1 MEAQIAADQVNCD
14 LILNVLMAESAPEY
28 LGYYPGAELVFAI
41 VCPLGSPYNRVVE
54 ALQNYLVQFN
64 YKVKR
69 VQLSDYFDDLL
80 VQLGS
85 DLARRTDDPAAT
97 ASHKIAAGNEIRR
110 ISKQNDIMAL
120 VAAGVIA
127 DWRRE
132 ENKASGRKSNQRRSS
147 PISNSAHIISTV
159 RRPEEATTLRRI
171 YGSGFFLIGVN
182 ASREEREHY
191 LAEKGIKGENA
202 IRLMETDAKES
213 VEYGQA
219 TRDAF
224 QMADVFLSSDSAGAD
239 YADQVSRFL
248 DLLFGC
254 PTLTPS
260 PQEQAMFMA
269 YAASLRSGDLSRQVG
284 AAVVDSHG
292 DLISVGCNEAPKP
305 GGGLYDP
312 PSRGQPSHRDI
323 EQGEDSNEREK
334 EIIAD
339 RIVQELGGDVDPR
352 AVRTSLK
359 TAGFFDIT
367 EFGRSVHAEM
377 EALLA
382 CARSGRSARGATL
395 YTTTFPCHNC
405 TRHIIAAGIK
415 KVIYIEP
422 YAKSRASALHPDEI
436 SVDLEDPVKVPF
448 LPFVG
453 VGPRR
458 YFDLFSLTL
467 STGYP
472 IERKKE
478 GKLISWSR
486 ETAAVRLQVK
496 PSTYLQRELLAY
508 ATLKAIRSSH
518 G

>member
-1 MEAQIAADQVNCD
+1 
-14 LILNVLMAESAPEY
+14 MAHRDPEY
-28 LGYYPGAELVFAI
+28 LGYYPGAEVVFAV
-41 VCPLGSPYNRVVE
+41 VCPLGTPYNRVVE
-54 ALQNYLVQFN
+54 ALGNYLSHFG
-64 YKVKR
+64 YKTKR

-80 VQLGS
+80 LQLGS
-85 DLARRTDDPAAT
+85 DLSREGDDAVAI
-97 ASHKIAAGNEIRR
+97 AFHKIAAGNKIRQ
-110 ISKQNDIMAL
+110 ITEKNDIMAL
-120 VAAGVIA
+120 VAAGAIA
-127 DWRRE
+127 DWRNE
-132 ENKASGRKSNQRRSS
+132 ENKALGRKSSQKRSF
-147 PISNSAHIISTV
+147 PLTNTAYVISTV
-159 RRPEEATTLRRI
+159 RRPEEVATLRRI

-191 LAEKGIKGENA
+191 LSEKGIDA
-202 IRLMETDAKES
+202 DLASRLMETDAKEKL
-213 VEYGQA
+213 EFGQA

-224 QMADVFLSSDSAGAD
+224 QMADVFLSGDAAGGA

-254 PTLTPS
+254 PILTPT
-260 PQEQAMFMA
+260 PEEQAMFMA

-284 AAVVDSHG
+284 AAIIDAHG

-312 PSRGQPSHRDI
+312 PSLGKTSHRDI
-323 EQGEDSNEREK
+323 ELGEDSNEREK
-334 EIIAD
+334 ETMAD
-339 RIVQELGGDVDPR
+339 RIVQEFGGGIDPKT
-352 AVRTSLK
+352 VRTSLK

-382 CARSGRSARGATL
+382 CARSGRSARDAIL

-405 TRHIIAAGIK
+405 TRHIIAAGISR
-415 KVIYIEP
+415 VIYIEP
-422 YAKSRASALHPDEI
+422 YAKSRASDLHPDEI
-436 SVDLEDPVKVPF
+436 SVDREETGKVPF

-472 IERKKE
+472 IERKKY
-478 GKLISWSR
+478 GKLIPWAR
-486 ETAAVRLQVK
+486 ATAAVRLQVK
-496 PSTYLQRELLAY
+496 QHVLGAGIACLWNAESDTIFTWLA
-508 ATLKAIRSSH
+508 RN
-518 G
+518 

>member
-1 MEAQIAADQVNCD
+1 MAQQD
-14 LILNVLMAESAPEY
+14 PEY
-28 LGYYPGAELVFAI
+28 LGYHPGAELVFAI
-41 VCPLGSPYNRVVE
+41 VCPLGTPYKRVAE
-54 ALQNYLVQFN
+54 ALGNYLGQFG
-64 YKVKR
+64 YRTETIKV
-69 VQLSDYFDDLL
+69 SDYFDDLL
-80 VQLGS
+80 QQLGS
-85 DLARRTDDPAAT
+85 DLKAEGDDARAIAH
-97 ASHKIAAGNEIRR
+97 HKIAAGNLIRQLAE
-110 ISKQNDIMAL
+110 KNDIMAL

-127 DWRRE
+127 DLRYETNR
-132 ENKASGRKSNQRRSS
+132 ALGRKPNQRRSL
-147 PISNSAHIISTV
+147 PLNNTAYVISTV
-159 RRPEEATTLRRI
+159 RRPEEVSTLRRI
-171 YGSGFFLIGVN
+171 YGDGFFLVGAN
-182 ASREEREHY
+182 ASREVREHY
-191 LAEKGIKGENA
+191 LAEKGIVGEA
-202 IRLMETDAKES
+202 ATTLMETDAKEKL
-213 VEYGQA
+213 EHGQA

-224 QMADVFLSSDSAGAD
+224 QMADVFLSGDSAGAD

-254 PTLTPS
+254 PTLTPK

-284 AAVVDSHG
+284 AAIIDSHG
-292 DLISVGCNEAPKP
+292 DLISVGCNEAPKS

-312 PSRGQPSHRDI
+312 PAAGKPSHRDI
-323 EQGEDSNEREK
+323 EQGDDSNEREK

-339 RIVQELGGDVDPR
+339 RIVQELGGDIDPN
-352 AVRTSLK
+352 AVRSSLK

-405 TRHIIAAGIK
+405 TRHIIAAGIS

-436 SVDLEDPVKVPF
+436 SVDREEPGKVPF

-472 IERKKE
+472 IERKKD
-478 GKLISWSR
+478 GKLIPWSR
-486 ETAAVRLQVK
+486 ATAAVRLQVK

-508 ATLKAIRSSH
+508 GTLKGIRSSH